1 MKGTEKQIAW
11 ATDIKENAIR
21 AAACIVRNAQN
32 GCYDHRLLPIS
43 VEVAKDLE
51 QVVINGFASMDDAAQ
66 IINTR
71 ERFTQD
77 ALERMAQQETKR
89 RNA

>member
-11 ATDIKENAIR
+11 ATDIKESAIR
-21 AAACIVRNAQN
+21 AAANIVQNAQK
-32 GCYDHRLLPIS
+32 GCYAYRVPPIS
-43 VEVAKDLE
+43 VEVAKELE
-51 QVVINGFASMDDAAQ
+51 QVVISGFSTMDDAAQ
-66 IINTR
+66 IINVR

-77 ALERMAQQETKR
+77 ALERMAQRETNR